1 VLRAGPD
8 AECLGVLPFRP
19 SRAKN
24 KMSTK
29 PKLSFWAILGPGL
42 LLAAT
47 GVGGGDLATAT
58 FVGGM
63 LGTAVLWAIALGAF
77 MKFIVTEGLARWQ
90 LATGETILEGA
101 VHRLGRVVIWIF
113 LPYFLLWSF
122 FVGSAQMSANGVS
135 LHALIP
141 IFDDATDGKIAFGVL
156 SSLAGL
162 ALVLRGGYRAFDVAM
177 KICIGVMFVTVA
189 LTAIA
194 LWPGTGAVLRGLFV
208 PTLPRADPEAIVWTV
223 SLIGGIGGT
232 LTVLSYGYWLREEGR
247 TRPEDL
253 RTCRIDLAASY
264 FMVALFGMFMV
275 IVGQSV
281 RLEGEGTAMLVVLS
295 ERLGEELGPAGKWL
309 FLVGTFGAVF
319 SSLLG
324 VWQAAP
330 YLFAECWRLGVHRS
344 PSPVDMRAPP
354 YRWFLIVLAVVPM
367 LGLFASF
374 REVQKIYTFLG
385 AYIFPALALVLI
397 FFNSRGAWVGK
408 RFKNHP
414 VTIAMLAGVLVFF
427 TWLAIE
433 NIEA

>member
-1 VLRAGPD
+1 
-8 AECLGVLPFRP
+8 
-19 SRAKN
+19 
-24 KMSTK
+24 MSTK

-63 LGTAVLWAIALGAF
+63 LGTAVLWAVALGAF
-77 MKFIVTEGLARWQ
+77 MKFVVTEGLARWQ
-90 LATGETILEGA
+90 LATGETILEGVA
-101 VHRLGRVVIWIF
+101 RRLGPAVIWIF

-141 IFDDATDGKIAFGVL
+141 VFDDATDGKIVFGVL

-162 ALVLRGGYRAFDVAM
+162 AIVLRGGFRWFDVAM
-177 KICIGVMFVTVA
+177 KACIGVMFVTVA

-194 LWPGTGAVLRGLFV
+194 LWPGTGEVLRGLFV

-232 LTVLSYGYWLREEGR
+232 LTVLAYGYWLREDGR
-247 TRPEDL
+247 TSPDDL

-264 FMVALFGMFMV
+264 FMMALFGILMV
-275 IVGQSV
+275 IVGQTV
-281 RLEGEGTAMLVVLS
+281 KLEGEGTAMLVVLS
-295 ERLGEELGPAGKWL
+295 ERLGEELGPAGRWL
-309 FLVGTFGAVF
+309 FLVGTFGTVF

-324 VWQAAP
+324 VWQATP
-330 YLFAECWRLGVHRS
+330 YLFAECWRLGVRRD
-344 PSPVDMRAPP
+344 PNPNPVDMRAPT
-354 YRWFLIVLAVVPM
+354 YRWFLIVLAIVPM

-374 REVQKIYTFLG
+374 REVQKIYTFIG
-385 AYIFPALALVLI
+385 AYIFPTLALVLI
-397 FFNSRGAWVGK
+397 VFNSRSAWVGQ

-414 VTIAMLAGVLVFF
+414 ATIIVLAGVLVFF

>member
-1 VLRAGPD
+1 
-8 AECLGVLPFRP
+8 
-19 SRAKN
+19 
-24 KMSTK
+24 MSTRH
-29 PKLSFWAILGPGL
+29 KLSFWAVLGPGL

-58 FVGGM
+58 FVGGL
-63 LGTAVLWAIALGAF
+63 LGTTILWAVALGAF
-77 MKFIVTEGLARWQ
+77 MKFVVTEGLARWQ
-90 LATGETILEGA
+90 LATGETIIEGA
-101 VHRLGRVVIWIF
+101 VRRLGPVVVWVF

-135 LHALIP
+135 LHAMIP
-141 IFDDATDGKIAFGVL
+141 VFDDANTGKIVFGVL
-156 SSLAGL
+156 SSIAGL
-162 ALVLRGGYRAFDVAM
+162 AIVWRGGYRGFDLAM
-177 KICIGVMFVTVA
+177 KICIGVMFATVA

-194 LWPGTGAVLRGLFV
+194 LWPGTGVVLRGLLV
-208 PTLPRADPEAIVWTV
+208 PAIPRTDPEGIVWTV

-247 TRPEDL
+247 TSPEDL

-264 FMVALFGMFMV
+264 FMVALFGILMV

-281 RLEGEGTAMLVVLS
+281 KLEGEGTSMLIVLS
-295 ERLGEELGPAGKWL
+295 DRLGEELGPTGKWL
-309 FLVGTFGAVF
+309 FLAGTFGTVF

-330 YLFAECWRLGVHRS
+330 YLFAECWRLGVKRDAN
-344 PSPVDMRAPP
+344 PVDMTAPT
-354 YRWFLIVLAVVPM
+354 YRWFLAALAVVPM
-367 LGLFASF
+367 IGLFASF
-374 REVQKIYTFLG
+374 RDVQQLYTFIG
-385 AYIFPALALVLI
+385 AYIFPTLALVLI
-397 FFNSRGAWVGK
+397 VFNSRTAWVGK

-414 VTIAMLAGVLVFF
+414 LTIVVLIGVLAFF